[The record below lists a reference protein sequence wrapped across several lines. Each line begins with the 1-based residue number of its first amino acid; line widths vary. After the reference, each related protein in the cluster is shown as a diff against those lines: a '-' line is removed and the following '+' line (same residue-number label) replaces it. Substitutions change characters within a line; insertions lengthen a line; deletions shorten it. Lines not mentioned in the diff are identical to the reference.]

1 MNADTENL
9 TGPACYQLLTG
20 AVVPR
25 PIAWIST
32 LSADGVANLAP
43 FSFFTVASVYPPVL
57 AVTQV
62 NPRNKPEKDTLANLK
77 ATQECVV
84 NVVSH
89 ALLTEM
95 NISSGEYPAGVNEFE
110 KAGLA
115 PLASQRVKAPGV
127 ANAPVRFECRLRE
140 VITIGTTP
148 SAGQMML
155 LDVVHFSVDDRCMNG
170 GSIDGHVLDAI
181 GKLAGDGYSTTR
193 DRFDLARPQV

>member
-9 TGPACYQLLTG
+9 SGPACYQLLTG

-32 LSADGVANLAP
+32 LSSEGIPNLAP

-62 NPRNKPEKDTLANLK
+62 NPRNKPEKDTLVNVR
-77 ATQECVV
+77 ATRECVV

-89 ALLTEM
+89 TLLNEM
-95 NISSGEYPAGVNEFE
+95 NRSSGEYPAGVNEFE
-110 KAGLA
+110 IAGLETV
-115 PLASQRVKAPGV
+115 ASQRVNVPGV
-127 ANAPVRFECRLRE
+127 ALAPARFECRLRE
-140 VITIGTTP
+140 IITVGTTP

-155 LDVVHFSVDDRCMNG
+155 LDVVHFSVDDRCLNG
-170 GSIDGHVLDAI
+170 ETIDSRLLDAI
-181 GKLAGDGYSTTR
+181 GKLGGDGYSTTR
-193 DRFDLARPQV
+193 DRLDLARPQV

>member
-1 MNADTENL
+1 MNADTETL
-9 TGPACYQLLTG
+9 SGPACYQLLTG

-32 LSADGVANLAP
+32 LSSEGIPNLAP

-62 NPRNKPEKDTLANLK
+62 NPRNKPEKDTLVNVR
-77 ATQECVV
+77 ATRECVV

-110 KAGLA
+110 IAGLDRI
-115 PLASQRVKAPGV
+115 ASQRVNAPGV
-127 ANAPVRFECRLRE
+127 TQAPVRFECRLRE
-140 VITIGTTP
+140 IITVGTTP

-155 LDVVHFSVDDRCMNG
+155 LDVVHFSVDDRCLNG
-170 GSIDGHVLDAI
+170 ETIDSRLLDAI
-181 GKLAGDGYSTTR
+181 GKLGGDGYSTTR
-193 DRFDLARPQV
+193 DRLDLARPQV